1 MMDKNISSATDGE
14 LLELLGGRLRDLRKA
29 RKLTV
34 TEVARLAG
42 LNRTTVHRAEV
53 GDNPTLM
60 TLVRLLRVYGRLPAI
75 EDFLPP
81 PEISPM
87 ELVRQ
92 QRKRSR
98 G

>member
-1 MMDKNISSATDGE
+1 MDKNISSATDRE
-14 LLELLGGRLRDLRKA
+14 LLELMGGRLRDLRKA

-60 TLVRLLRVYGRLPAI
+60 TLVRLLRVYGRLPAL

-92 QRKRSR
+92 QRKRPR

>member
-1 MMDKNISSATDGE
+1 MDKNISSATDGE
-14 LLELLGGRLRDLRKA
+14 LLELMGGRLRDLRKA

-34 TEVARLAG
+34 TEVARLAS

-60 TLVRLLRVYGRLPAI
+60 TLVRLLRVYGRLPAL

-98 G
+98 D

>member
-1 MMDKNISSATDGE
+1 MDTTIFSATDRE
-14 LLELLGGRLRDLRKA
+14 LLELMGGRLRDLRKA

-34 TEVARLAG
+34 TEVARLAR

-60 TLVRLLRVYGRLPAI
+60 TLVRLLRVYGRLPAL

-98 G
+98 D

>member
-1 MMDKNISSATDGE
+1 MDKHIASATDGE
-14 LLELLGGRLRDLRKA
+14 LLQLMGGRLRDLRKA

-53 GDNPTLM
+53 GDNPTLI
-60 TLVRLLRVYGRLPAI
+60 TLLRLLRVYGRLPAL
-75 EDFLPP
+75 ENFLPP
-81 PEISPM
+81 SEISPM

-98 G
+98 D

>member
-1 MMDKNISSATDGE
+1 MDRNIDTATDGE
-14 LLELLGGRLRDLRKA
+14 LLELLGSRLRALRKA

-34 TEVARLAG
+34 TEVARLAE
-42 LNRTTVHRAEV
+42 LNRTTVHRAEA
-53 GDNPTLM
+53 GDNPTLL
-60 TLVRLLRVYGRLPAI
+60 TLVRLLRVYGRVAEL
-75 EDFLPP
+75 DRFLPP

-92 QRKRSR
+92 QRKQSH

>member
-1 MMDKNISSATDGE
+1 MDKHISSATDGE
-14 LLELLGGRLRDLRKA
+14 LLALMGGRLRDLRKA

-42 LNRTTVHRAEV
+42 LNRTTVHRTEV

-60 TLVRLLRVYGRLPAI
+60 TLVRLLRVYGRLPAL

-98 G
+98 D